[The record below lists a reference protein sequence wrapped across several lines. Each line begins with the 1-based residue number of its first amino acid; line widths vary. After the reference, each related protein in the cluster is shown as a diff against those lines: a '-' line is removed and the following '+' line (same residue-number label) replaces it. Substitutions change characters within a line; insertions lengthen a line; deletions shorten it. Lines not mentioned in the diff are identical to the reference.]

1 MALRVSI
8 SRSAVAA
15 LLRDARLKAG
25 LSQTELADRLG
36 VPQSFVS
43 KYESG
48 ERRLDVGEAEAICS
62 SLGISLVEFVS
73 ALAGK
78 QPRDGDRHLL

>member
-36 VPQSFVS
+36 IPQSFVS
-43 KYESG
+43 KYETG
-48 ERRLDVGEAEAICS
+48 ERRLDVGEVLEVCNA
-62 SLGISLVEFVS
+62 LGLSFMDFAA
-73 ALAGK
+73 ALAEQGR
-78 QPRDGDRHLL
+78 QSN